1 MGTTTK
7 MAGFGFP
14 IQLLLLLSAEHRG
27 QSHGPLSGTSR
38 GLSLILS
45 ILSAVPKIKYSQQYR
60 WWVLG
65 ISLPPLLLFHRPSQT
80 VAWSNKYTKNLNWFR
95 LFTCRGF
102 YLDRYLSP
110 IVQIAVGFFP
120 Y

>member
-60 WWVLG
+60 WWVLAVV
-65 ISLPPLLLFHRPSQT
+65 IPPPVANRGVVKQTHKKFKLVPS
-80 VAWSNKYTKNLNWFR
+80 
-95 LFTCRGF
+95 F
-102 YLDRYLSP
+102 YMSRFLS
-110 IVQIAVGFFP
+110 
-120 Y
+120 